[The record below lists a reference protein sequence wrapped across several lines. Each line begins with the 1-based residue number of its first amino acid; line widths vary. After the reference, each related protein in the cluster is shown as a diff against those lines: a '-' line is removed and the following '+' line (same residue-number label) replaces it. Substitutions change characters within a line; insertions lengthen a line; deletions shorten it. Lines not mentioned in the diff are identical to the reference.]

1 MRLVLDTCV
10 MVSAIRSDRG
20 ASRQLLEMVLRGNLH
35 PLVSVP
41 LFMEYEATM
50 MRKEHIE
57 KSGGSPDDIRRIL
70 DAIAIYVDE
79 VVIWFLTRPATK
91 DAGDDMV
98 LEAAVNGRA
107 DAIVT
112 ENIADFGDGALRYG
126 IRVLKPGEAL
136 QQVRGMTR

>member
-1 MRLVLDTCV
+1 MRLVLDTCI
-10 MVSAIRSDRG
+10 MVSAIRSAKG
-20 ASRQLLEMVLRGNLH
+20 SSRQLLEMALRGKFH

-50 MRKEHIE
+50 TRPEHLE
-57 KSGGSPDDIRRIL
+57 KSGGSADDIKRIL
-70 DAIAIYVDE
+70 DGIAIYVEE

-107 DAIVT
+107 EAIVT
-112 ENIADFGDGALRYG
+112 ENIGDFSHGASRYG
-126 IRVLKPGEAL
+126 IQVVKPGEAL
-136 QQVRGMTR
+136 QKLRGIAR